1 MSAIR
6 PGLPLNTPAQGLD
19 LPSARNAQ
27 AAFFR
32 AALNQ
37 NGMSQSAAP
46 LPAPAPA
53 AAVMS
58 TIRTANPARPVEAPA
73 APPQREEPRILRPGS
88 YLDIR
93 V

>member
-6 PGLPLNTPAQGLD
+6 PGMSLTPTQQGLD

-32 AALNQ
+32 AAMDQ
-37 NGMSQSAAP
+37 ATAP
-46 LPAPAPA
+46 KAPAPA

-58 TIRTANPARPVEAPA
+58 SIRTTNPARPAEAPA
-73 APPQREEPRILRPGS
+73 MAPEREEPRIMRPGS

>member
-6 PGLPLNTPAQGLD
+6 PGMPLTPPQQGLD

-32 AALNQ
+32 AAMNQ
-37 NGMSQSAAP
+37 TQATAPAAAP
-46 LPAPAPA
+46 LPS

-58 TIRTANPARPVEAPA
+58 VIRTATPGRPAEAPLSA
-73 APPQREEPRILRPGS
+73 PQREEPRIMRPGT

>member
-19 LPSARNAQ
+19 LPGARSAQ

-32 AALNQ
+32 AALDQ
-37 NGMSQSAAP
+37 ARPQTQTQAP
-46 LPAPAPA
+46 QRPAPS

-58 TIRTANPARPVEAPA
+58 AVRTATPARPPEPALAAPDREAP
-73 APPQREEPRILRPGS
+73 RIMRPGS

>member
-37 NGMSQSAAP
+37 TAAPQSAPAP
-46 LPAPAPA
+46 TPAPA

-58 TIRTANPARPVEAPA
+58 AIRTATPARPVQAPA
-73 APPQREEPRILRPGS
+73 APPAREEPRILRPGS

>member
-19 LPSARNAQ
+19 LPGARSAQ

-32 AALNQ
+32 AALDQ
-37 NGMSQSAAP
+37 AASAP
-46 LPAPAPA
+46 TPAPA

-58 TIRTANPARPVEAPA
+58 AIRTATPGRPVQAPA
-73 APPQREEPRILRPGS
+73 APPAREEPRILRPGS

>member
-19 LPSARNAQ
+19 LPGARSAQ

-37 NGMSQSAAP
+37 AA
-46 LPAPAPA
+46 APAPA
-53 AAVMS
+53 AAVRS
-58 TIRTANPARPVEAPA
+58 AGRTATPARPAEPPVA
-73 APPQREEPRILRPGS
+73 APQREAPRILRPGS

>member
-6 PGLPLNTPAQGLD
+6 PDPPLNTPAQGLD

-37 NGMSQSAAP
+37 NGISQAAAP
-46 LPAPAPA
+46 QPAPAPA

>member
-6 PGLPLNTPAQGLD
+6 PGLPQPLPSQGLD
-19 LPSARNAQ
+19 LPTARNAQ

-32 AALNQ
+32 AAMNQ
-37 NGMSQSAAP
+37 TQATQ
-46 LPAPAPA
+46 APAPS

-58 TIRTANPARPVEAPA
+58 AVRTATPARPA
-73 APPQREEPRILRPGS
+73 APPPVAPDREEPRILRPGS
-88 YLDIR
+88 YLDIK

>member
-32 AALNQ
+32 AALTQ
-37 NGMSQSAAP
+37 TAAPQSA
-46 LPAPAPA
+46 PAPAPA

-58 TIRTANPARPVEAPA
+58 AIRTATPGRPVQAPA
-73 APPQREEPRILRPGS
+73 APPAREEPRILRPGS

>member
-37 NGMSQSAAP
+37 TAAP
-46 LPAPAPA
+46 QPASAPAPA

-58 TIRTANPARPVEAPA
+58 AIRTATPARPVQAPA
-73 APPQREEPRILRPGS
+73 APPAREEPRILRPGS

>member
-19 LPSARNAQ
+19 LPGARSAQ

-32 AALNQ
+32 AALAQ
-37 NGMSQSAAP
+37 AA
-46 LPAPAPA
+46 APAPT

-58 TIRTANPARPVEAPA
+58 AVRTATPARPAEPPVA
-73 APPQREEPRILRPGS
+73 APQREDPRILRPGS

>member
-19 LPSARNAQ
+19 LPGARSAQ

-32 AALNQ
+32 AA
-37 NGMSQSAAP
+37 MSQASAP
-46 LPAPAPA
+46 QPAPAPAPTPA

-58 TIRTANPARPVEAPA
+58 AIRTATPARPVQAPA
-73 APPQREEPRILRPGS
+73 APPAREEPRILRPGS

>member
-6 PGLPLNTPAQGLD
+6 TGLPLNLPAQGLD

-32 AALNQ
+32 AA
-37 NGMSQSAAP
+37 MDPTVAP
-46 LPAPAPA
+46 QRTLPS

-58 TIRTANPARPVEAPA
+58 SIRTANPSRPAEAPEPA
-73 APPQREEPRILRPGS
+73 PQREEPRIMRPGS

>member
-32 AALNQ
+32 AALDQ
-37 NGMSQSAAP
+37 AP
-46 LPAPAPA
+46 TPLKGPQRTAPS

-58 TIRTANPARPVEAPA
+58 AVRTATPARPPEAPPA
-73 APPQREEPRILRPGS
+73 APMREEPRILRPGS

>member
-37 NGMSQSAAP
+37 TAASQPA
-46 LPAPAPA
+46 PAPAPA

-58 TIRTANPARPVEAPA
+58 AIRTATPARPVQAPA
-73 APPQREEPRILRPGS
+73 APPAREEPRILRPGS

>member
-19 LPSARNAQ
+19 LPSARSAQ

-32 AALNQ
+32 AAMEQ
-37 NGMSQSAAP
+37 TAAP
-46 LPAPAPA
+46 TPPVPA

-58 TIRTANPARPVEAPA
+58 TIRTANPARPVEAPP
-73 APPQREEPRILRPGS
+73 APAQREEPRIMRPGS

>member
-6 PGLPLNTPAQGLD
+6 PGLPLNTPAQSLD
-19 LPSARNAQ
+19 LPSARSAQ

-32 AALNQ
+32 AAMEQ
-37 NGMSQSAAP
+37 NAAP
-46 LPAPAPA
+46 KPPVAA

-58 TIRTANPARPVEAPA
+58 TIQTANPARPVEAPPVPA
-73 APPQREEPRILRPGS
+73 QREEPRIMRPGS

>member
-37 NGMSQSAAP
+37 TAAPQSAPA
-46 LPAPAPA
+46 PAPAPA

-58 TIRTANPARPVEAPA
+58 AIRTATPGRPVQAPA
-73 APPQREEPRILRPGS
+73 APPPREEPRILRPGS

>member
-6 PGLPLNTPAQGLD
+6 PGLPQTAPSQGSA
-19 LPSARNAQ
+19 LPTARNAQ

-37 NGMSQSAAP
+37 VQTTQVQATQVQT
-46 LPAPAPA
+46 PAPNPTRPVAATA
-53 AAVMS
+53 AADGE
-58 TIRTANPARPVEAPA
+58 T
-73 APPQREEPRILRPGS
+73 PRIMRPGT
-88 YLDIR
+88 YLDIK

>member
-19 LPSARNAQ
+19 LPSARSAQ

-32 AALNQ
+32 AAMDQ
-37 NGMSQSAAP
+37 TAAP
-46 LPAPAPA
+46 KMPVPA

-58 TIRTANPARPVEAPA
+58 TIRTANPARPVEAPP
-73 APPQREEPRILRPGS
+73 APAQREEPRIMRPGS

>member
-37 NGMSQSAAP
+37 TAAPQSA
-46 LPAPAPA
+46 PAPAPA

-58 TIRTANPARPVEAPA
+58 AIRTATPARPVQAPA
-73 APPQREEPRILRPGS
+73 APPAREEPRILRPGS

>member
-19 LPSARNAQ
+19 LPSARSAQ

-32 AALNQ
+32 AAMEQ
-37 NGMSQSAAP
+37 TAVP
-46 LPAPAPA
+46 KPPVPA

>member
-37 NGMSQSAAP
+37 TAAPQSAPA
-46 LPAPAPA
+46 PAPAPA

-58 TIRTANPARPVEAPA
+58 AIRTATPARPVQAPA
-73 APPQREEPRILRPGS
+73 APPAREEPRILRPGS

>member
-37 NGMSQSAAP
+37 TAAPQSAPA
-46 LPAPAPA
+46 PAPAPA

-58 TIRTANPARPVEAPA
+58 AIRTATPGRPVQPPA
-73 APPQREEPRILRPGS
+73 APPAREEPRILRPGS

>member
-37 NGMSQSAAP
+37 TAAPQSA
-46 LPAPAPA
+46 PAPAPA

-58 TIRTANPARPVEAPA
+58 AIRTATPGRPVQAPA
-73 APPQREEPRILRPGS
+73 APPAREEPRILRPGS
-88 YLDIR
+88 DLDIR

>member
-6 PGLPLNTPAQGLD
+6 PGLPLNTPAQSLD
-19 LPSARNAQ
+19 LPSARSAQ

-32 AALNQ
+32 AALTQ
-37 NGMSQSAAP
+37 NAVDQTAAP
-46 LPAPAPA
+46 KPPVPA

-58 TIRTANPARPVEAPA
+58 TIRTANPARPVEAPP
-73 APPQREEPRILRPGS
+73 APAQREEPRIMRPGS

>member
-6 PGLPLNTPAQGLD
+6 PGMSLTPTQQGLD
-19 LPSARNAQ
+19 LPSARSAQ

-32 AALNQ
+32 AAMNQ
-37 NGMSQSAAP
+37 AQAAAAPSAP
-46 LPAPAPA
+46 LPS

-58 TIRTANPARPVEAPA
+58 TIRTVSPTRPAEAPPSA
-73 APPQREEPRILRPGS
+73 QREEPRIMRPGT

>member
-19 LPSARNAQ
+19 LPSARSAQ

-32 AALNQ
+32 TAMDQ
-37 NGMSQSAAP
+37 TAAP
-46 LPAPAPA
+46 RPPVPA

>member
-37 NGMSQSAAP
+37 TAAP
-46 LPAPAPA
+46 QPAPAPAPA

-58 TIRTANPARPVEAPA
+58 AIRTATPARPVQAPA
-73 APPQREEPRILRPGS
+73 APPAREEPRILRPGS

>member
-19 LPSARNAQ
+19 LPSARSAQ

-32 AALNQ
+32 AAMDQ
-37 NGMSQSAAP
+37 TAAP
-46 LPAPAPA
+46 KTLVPA

>member
-37 NGMSQSAAP
+37 TAAPQSAPAP
-46 LPAPAPA
+46 TPAPA

-58 TIRTANPARPVEAPA
+58 AIRTATPGRPVQAPA
-73 APPQREEPRILRPGS
+73 APPAREEPRILRPGS

>member
-37 NGMSQSAAP
+37 TAAPQSA
-46 LPAPAPA
+46 PAPAPA

-58 TIRTANPARPVEAPA
+58 AIRTATPGRPVQAPA
-73 APPQREEPRILRPGS
+73 APPSREEPRILRPGS

>member
-1 MSAIR
+1 MTAIR
-6 PGLPLNTPAQGLD
+6 PGMPLTPPPQGTD
-19 LPSARNAQ
+19 LSSARSAQ

-37 NGMSQSAAP
+37 TQSAPAP
-46 LPAPAPA
+46 LPS

-58 TIRTANPARPVEAPA
+58 VVRTATPARPVDIPPA
-73 APPQREEPRILRPGS
+73 SPQREEPRIMRPGT

>member
-6 PGLPLNTPAQGLD
+6 PGLPLPTPPASGLD
-19 LPSARNAQ
+19 LPSARSAQ

-32 AALNQ
+32 AAL
-37 NGMSQSAAP
+37 SQSVTDTPART
-46 LPAPAPA
+46 LPS

-58 TIRTANPARPVEAPA
+58 TIRTANPARPVEPPAPA
-73 APPQREEPRILRPGS
+73 PMREEPRILRPGS
-88 YLDIR
+88 YLDIK

>member
-6 PGLPLNTPAQGLD
+6 PGLPLNTPAQGLE
-19 LPSARNAQ
+19 LPSARSAQ

-32 AALNQ
+32 AAMDQ
-37 NGMSQSAAP
+37 TAAP
-46 LPAPAPA
+46 KAPVPA